1 MKVLINGASGV
12 FDSEPI
18 KYLGNLDTILK
29 K

>member
-1 MKVLINGASGV
+1 MKVLISSTSGV
-12 FDSEPI
+12 FDSELI